1 MSFRT
6 KNKEIDGLIEIND
19 ELKMMSEIDR
29 EVERKTK
36 DMEIS
41 QLTKALHSERCNFET
56 LRKEHNCLKVIHSIF
71 AIIETMLA
79 CKISTRL
86 DLAFY
91 CCEAQ
96 RVMVKKS
103 LSNPP

>member
-41 QLTKALHSERCNFET
+41 QLTKALHSEKCNFET
-56 LRKEHNCLKVIHSIF
+56 LRKEHNCLKVI
-71 AIIETMLA
+71 
-79 CKISTRL
+79 TRL
-86 DLAFY
+86 FSPFSTISHPTVHNFRLL
-91 CCEAQ
+91 
-96 RVMVKKS
+96 MS
-103 LSNPP
+103 

>member
-41 QLTKALHSERCNFET
+41 KLTKALHSERCNFET
-56 LRKEHNCLKVIHSIF
+56 LRKEGECR
-71 AIIETMLA
+71 A
-79 CKISTRL
+79 R
-86 DLAFY
+86 
-91 CCEAQ
+91 
-96 RVMVKKS
+96 
-103 LSNPP
+103 

>member
-6 KNKEIDGLIEIND
+6 KNKEIDGLVEIND

-41 QLTKALHSERCNFET
+41 KLTKALHSERCNFET
-56 LRKEHNCLKVIHSIF
+56 LRKEHNCLKVIPP
-71 AIIETMLA
+71 L
-79 CKISTRL
+79 ISPFSTISHPTVNISRL
-86 DLAFY
+86 L
-91 CCEAQ
+91 
-96 RVMVKKS
+96 MS
-103 LSNPP
+103 